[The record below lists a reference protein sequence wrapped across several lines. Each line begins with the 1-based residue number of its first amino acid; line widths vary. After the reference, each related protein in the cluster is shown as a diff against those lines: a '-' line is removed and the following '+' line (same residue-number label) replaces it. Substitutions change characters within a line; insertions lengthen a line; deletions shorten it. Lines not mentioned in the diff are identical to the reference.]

1 MLCQLHQAESQLM
14 HTLGHDRL
22 AIQDA
27 GILQICFDATA
38 LILTRWKMVLLKV

>member
-1 MLCQLHQAESQLM
+1 M